1 MAGKLIHVKT
11 ESGFECFVNINALN
25 DMRMLDDLVELDN
38 GNAVVYPRVINRL
51 LPPEDKERLYE
62 HIQDED
68 GVVPIDKFGEELK
81 QIFAAV
87 GADQKAK
94 K

>member
-11 ESGFECFVNINALN
+11 ESGFECDVNINALN